1 MKTVLVT
8 GGAGFI
14 GSHVVERCLAVGHR
28 VVVADNLSTGSRE
41 NLVPAAELHVVDIT
55 TPDFAQLVGQ
65 VRPDAMIH
73 LAAQVSV
80 AESVKDPLFDAD
92 VNVGGTLRVL
102 EAAREYQVRNLIFA
116 SSAAIYGPPK
126 SLPLTEDATFNPISP
141 YGIAKVAGERYIRAY
156 CGLHGLKAV
165 ATRYANVYGPRQRP
179 EGDGGVVAKFVDGI
193 VKGERPVFFGDGEQT
208 RDFIY
213 VKDVAEAN
221 FKALEYLFAK
231 EQAEYLAVNV
241 STNQRTSLIELYAL
255 LRALLPEAGSP
266 IMAVPREGDILH
278 SCLDNRKAMEHF
290 EWAPICGIETGLKE
304 TIAAF
309 RSGLSATLVG

>member
-14 GSHVVERCLAVGHR
+14 GSHVVERCLAGGYR
-28 VVVADNLSTGSRE
+28 VVVADNLSTGSPQ
-41 NLVPAAELHVVDIT
+41 NVAPAAELHVVDIT
-55 TPDFAQLVGQ
+55 TPDFSQLVGR
-65 VRPDAMIH
+65 VGPDAMIH

-102 EAAREYQVRNLIFA
+102 EAAREYNVRNLIFA
-116 SSAAIYGPPK
+116 SSAAIYGTPK
-126 SLPLTEDATFNPISP
+126 SLPLTEEAPWNPISP
-141 YGIAKVAGERYIRAY
+141 YGVAKAAGERYTRMY

-165 ATRYANVYGPRQRP
+165 ATRYANVYGPRQKP
-179 EGDGGVVAKFVDGI
+179 DGDGGVVAKFVDGI
-193 VKGERPVFFGDGEQT
+193 VRGERPVFFGDGQQT

-241 STNQRTSLIELYAL
+241 SSSARTSLIELYTL
-255 LRALLPEAGSP
+255 LQGLLPEAGAP
-266 IMAVPREGDILH
+266 IMAAPREGDIRH
-278 SCLDNRKAMEHF
+278 SCLDNQKALAYLNWF
-290 EWAPICGIETGLKE
+290 PVNGFDTGLVE

-309 RSGLSATLVG
+309 SYARERLVR